1 MAKSWYDKHWTGT
14 SYLAVLLLVL
24 IVQAAQA
31 ADEPRYDSDKLT
43 VHLSPRTPQQIAAF
57 YAARGFGEAMV
68 DKLRQ
73 QCFITVFI
81 KNKSQ
86 QIIWLD
92 LTQWQFHN
100 PNGVVQRLDRNYWK
114 AVWRQMQIPLAHQST
129 FRWTLLP
136 EQLDFQP
143 EEREGGNIIL
153 PRDKLPITIRARF
166 ATGKDRAGKPIIVKL
181 DQIQCAENP

>member
-1 MAKSWYDKHWTGT
+1 MTKPRHDKLWEGI
-14 SYLAVLLLVL
+14 SYLPILLLLV
-24 IVQAAQA
+24 VQATQA

-43 VHLSPRTPQQIAAF
+43 VHLSPRTPRQIAAF

-100 PNGVVQRLDRNYWK
+100 RNGAVQRLDRNYWK
-114 AVWRQMQIPLAHQST
+114 AVWQRMQIPLAHQST

-136 EQLDFQP
+136 EQLDFRP
-143 EEREGGNIIL
+143 DEREGGNIIL
-153 PRDKLPITIRARF
+153 PRDKQPLTIQASF
-166 ATGKDRAGKPIIVKL
+166 ATGEDKSGKPISITLKN
-181 DQIQCAENP
+181 IHCAEDQ